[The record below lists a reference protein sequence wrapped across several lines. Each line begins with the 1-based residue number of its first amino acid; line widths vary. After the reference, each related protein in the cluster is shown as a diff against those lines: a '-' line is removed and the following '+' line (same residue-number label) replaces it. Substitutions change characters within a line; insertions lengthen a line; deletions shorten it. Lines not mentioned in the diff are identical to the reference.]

1 MIDTNI
7 YTQFPEYGAFTCDD
21 VKYNPDK
28 VHIKDLLY
36 DHYNWFE
43 ELDKTGKARPC
54 VLDNV
59 QKTLLCNSVY
69 LGFDIFECPSC
80 KNEMIIHKNFIFG
93 SVLPAVS
100 KSRDFS
106 RLVSKPSVWMSIT
119 ATLFLPSQSLTATG
133 FVKTGQLL
141 TFCMS
146 LPGIPYARF
155 LMNQFTGR
163 KNGSGSKAVNF
174 ATKKTITIF
183 TATSKTRMFLA

>member
-1 MIDTNI
+1 MTVLNRADAKCICFLYNGIMIDTNI

-80 KNEMIIHKNFIFG
+80 KNEMIIHKKMSFTVLSFLRCQSLETSRG
-93 SVLPAVS
+93 SCQNLLSGCQSPPLCFYHPRALPL
-100 KSRDFS
+100 
-106 RLVSKPSVWMSIT
+106 LVS
-119 ATLFLPSQSLTATG
+119 
-133 FVKTGQLL
+133 
-141 TFCMS
+141 
-146 LPGIPYARF
+146 
-155 LMNQFTGR
+155 
-163 KNGSGSKAVNF
+163 
-174 ATKKTITIF
+174 
-183 TATSKTRMFLA
+183 